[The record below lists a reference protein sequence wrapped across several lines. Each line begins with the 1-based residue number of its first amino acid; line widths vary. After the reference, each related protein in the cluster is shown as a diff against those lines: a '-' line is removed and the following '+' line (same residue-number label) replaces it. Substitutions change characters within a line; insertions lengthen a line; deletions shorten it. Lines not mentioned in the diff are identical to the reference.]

1 MSDQVELTNDAPIT
15 AAGYN
20 DGANK
25 GFWRVQWRNR
35 GGQFMEMGRGLLAM
49 IRDAF
54 SGNVSSLFGVFVGG
68 VPDRPGYGKMLF
80 KDENGVYQVAE
91 VSSANGE
98 EVEARLPDE
107 VLDDQNVKKKETT
120 ALADRFDADIQTR
133 EDMRIRPAT
142 KQEIKSATEVPTEEQ
157 KKIIQEERDKSPLAK
172 LPPGA
177 ESRDPEATKKALEDA
192 GIDLEEI
199 AGTKEEKAPAKK
211 KGAVAD
217 APESGTTKTG
227 KRSRVKEYKELVDA
241 PAGTVIHRFGGN
253 GTFDD
258 EAFGTP
264 GRNIIGEPA
273 YRNSII
279 KGEDGNWR
287 VISSKTGNPISK
299 PVDKKELRSD
309 ANDTYGS
316 SMVFDV
322 PDDGS
327 TPETMY
333 AQSEKGTA
341 EAQARRESR
350 AVLSPAAAA
359 KKKMDNA
366 LNKAAYGEEVDLD
379 DVVSAP
385 VDLDF
390 DDLDFE
396 DDEEPEA
403 APTPEPVQEK
413 KPAVKKEAPKKATK
427 AEQAKEPTEPAD
439 KDELAKEQAEASEP
453 ESKKVSLAEL
463 DAIATPESYTDDFGF
478 TPSDEQTR
486 ALNAIV
492 SGKQTSVEALAGSGK
507 TTTLVGAAKAL
518 FRLKPDARV
527 LSLQF
532 NAANAAEAERR
543 MPSNTWAKTTDALGR
558 KFIADGG
565 NKLQLERY
573 RSKSRFH
580 FSSNKDIAKH
590 LEFEDT
596 PIYGENFKPDQVA
609 GIVRRAITKYSNGAD
624 KEIQEK
630 HFDLSKF
637 VPEGRDAAD
646 LDFPP
651 NLLNYAK
658 KFWADLNDEP
668 VWSDKP
674 DPKTGKKFPI
684 GGKLRIDPSHAT
696 KMWALSEPDFSKY
709 EVNGKPVSVVF
720 FDEAQDT
727 NAVMVDLI
735 KKQKNVQIVM
745 VGDPNQAIYGWR
757 GAKNA
762 LQGFSK
768 TRAEAVVPLTTTRRF
783 GKNLIGKGNNFL
795 NLLGA
800 PTRVRSEKDGG
811 TIVDDPSTIPDG
823 PSKAHIVRSNAGG
836 LDAIEKYL
844 EQDKTV
850 AVTKNFYDDLNS
862 ALSHIEWLKMDF
874 ADRKE
879 KGLAN
884 GPEKPS
890 EDFLGFNTWGDV
902 INSAKDDDDSK
913 SAKWVQ
919 LLDKYNGELD
929 PLKAIADQI
938 VLQRDP
944 NEVEAADVS
953 NLSAAEGASGV
964 LFNEP
969 KDPLTYVIKNGSIVV
984 SGNAFAES
992 PKYKKSFKD
1001 IITGG
1006 IKKKP
1011 YDKWIRPENSN
1022 EGDSEGWTTT
1032 SRAPY
1037 SQDGSWVSYFKLADD
1052 SDRQAYL
1059 DAIADAMRVED
1070 RGPQKE
1076 SDVLVTTAHRSKGLE
1091 WSDVIIGED
1100 FRGPKPAK
1108 DDPEKI
1114 VWPSDE
1120 ELRIAYVALTR
1131 AENSLFP
1138 GSLAWADEY
1147 EGEAGLR
1154 AANVA
1159 LGRSADFGMDYY
1171 RNNED
1176 DEAPMSADY
1185 NADDIISEFEP
1196 DDFEP
1201 EEVEEVSSAPR
1212 RTKSDEE
1219 PEEEPEDEED
1229 LEPVEPEEIPEDAES
1244 ELTKELT
1251 RPVARVRSTPVGD
1264 FTGDEGEYIENPDSN
1279 EDYIKVT
1286 AAEIEGD
1293 SVVLFGVDKDG
1304 NDWEM
1309 EFGSGEK
1316 VTKVTFGTPSEKPPT
1331 PEPQPLPLKAKVGKF
1346 KGRGRQLQP
1355 GDKFNLDGEEVE
1367 VISIG
1372 EYDRATKTLDV
1383 SVKRPNGRKKDAIID
1398 TDRDMDI
1405 TRPDPAGQKEEERKP
1420 EPTPEP
1426 EPEEVVEPTPE
1437 VAPNLVTKTVR
1448 DLEIG
1453 DIVFDENGNKL
1464 GEITRR
1470 IMAKDKPGKLT
1481 VRTTD
1486 DSGKNTIT
1494 DYDLND
1500 RISVEAKQTPEPTP
1514 EPEEI
1519 SEPEPTPQPTE
1530 PEIKDPEPEVD
1541 TQRVAQKKA
1550 KELVIGETILDSDD
1564 NEKTLGQITGVR
1576 TATQKG
1582 RKVVV
1587 VDYTN
1592 SDGETKRI
1600 GYDPEELV
1608 PVVESEP
1615 RPIKKKPKSKKV
1627 TPPTPPSGPK
1637 RPLYDGKPIGRSGK
1651 SIEELRRRS
1660 IDAKKDPEAME
1671 DALYEDYPEAK
1682 ALEDGGIV
1690 VRSFT
1695 KKETKGPNAG
1705 KTTKFEM
1712 IVRKTPENKFIIA
1725 VRTTDMKTKETQEFW
1740 HYDQKDSYAAL
1751 AGGKTNGIETL
1762 LDNYFENDTFKNA
1775 KDERVYG
1782 GIAGAIK
1789 QLRINPKKRKLRTPE
1804 EHVSDILT
1812 GRERK
1817 LNPSQQKWWTQ
1828 QDREIKSLY
1837 EAFESKDSKEAGRRF
1852 GELIGGIPDN
1862 DASRA
1867 EAKKVLAQ
1875 SIEKMYPKANKK
1887 KTAAF
1892 IDAINAA
1899 VDERVTERGQ
1909 YKVPHVSN
1917 DGISPIEPGMTVRW
1931 TNNEGQQ
1938 VVGRVVGLK
1947 KAERAKDKE
1956 FVYGDYAYVKFEGSN
1971 QQQTLNTNNMEIVD
1985 PETKLTGYAPWVRND
2000 DLKISRA
2007 KEAGY
2012 EYDPDLEAII
2022 DKDGNVLEYLNEEN
2036 RPDLDELEDD
2046 DEGIEPYTTDNDED
2060 GDGEPD
2066 VEETEEE
2073 TPTPEPQLDVTPETK
2088 NAEDLVV
2095 GESLFDD
2102 SGNKLGE
2109 ITEVKTAVSKKLG
2122 ARVTGVKYTN
2132 SDGESKGLVYE
2143 PEEKV
2148 SAGKPSLKQKV
2159 ARTASALGLGVK
2171 NGELTPSKTIS
2182 KNTVA
2187 DTPIRGKKS
2196 EKAIKPTD
2204 EAREIKNQVVEMGAE
2219 VWREVEA
2226 KTVQKLREKNHD
2238 ISDYD
2243 GIESYREFLN
2253 LEVDALNKELNDSR
2267 VHKVFGDVESAG
2279 LSKKE
2284 VDKIKADMLK
2294 EGYVDANGIVDPK
2307 KMRELQSSG
2316 ALKYAENKNFSTGV
2330 ESYME
2335 NRTDVPLSDSHI
2347 IAYHLANNKAFMDR
2361 LKEQE
2366 VKFSELY
2373 AKDFYKELNRFSK
2386 DVAVAHD
2393 ESVTSTLKELGV
2405 TLDGVKFSEFDGLL
2419 TDRKGRPLKEDSP
2432 AGKMLLEAFDRL
2444 PRNLILQV
2452 VADLKKSRRADGR
2465 GGRNLIVHYANSRGH
2480 FQSAER
2486 SGGSRVIKI
2495 SSDTG
2500 MWTTGKQTAYENNG
2514 TGVALHEFIHYSQLL
2529 NPNMRALEHAWTFDR
2544 LVERDDKG
2552 NETMPRIMKI
2562 DFGLGESKERG
2573 FAPKDIGTHYV
2584 TKQYPRKDK
2593 SIYFNP
2599 NDDASEVMTMSMQDL
2614 FGEHGNASLG
2624 KGVTAVDGV
2633 NGKKYKDAFFDEATG
2648 KWYSDSA
2655 MTNPIENVTYT
2666 INRARGDVDKDL
2678 KSFTLGTLLVL
2689 ADWSPTEGTGPG
2701 VGVQPDENN

>member
-1 MSDQVELTNDAPIT
+1 MSDQVEPTNETPLIAV
-15 AAGYN
+15 GFN

-25 GFWRVQWRNR
+25 GFWRVQWRDR
-35 GGQFMEMGRGLLAM
+35 KGQFAEMGRGLLAK
-49 IRDAF
+49 IRDAIT
-54 SGNVSSLFGVFVGG
+54 GAVDELTGVFVGG
-68 VPDRPGYGKMLF
+68 SPDRPGYGKMLF

-91 VSSANGE
+91 VASANGE
-98 EVEARLPDE
+98 TFEAKLSDE
-107 VLDDQNVKKKETT
+107 ILEEKGIEDKGGTSTEEWLDT
-120 ALADRFDADIQTR
+120 DIQTR

-142 KQEIKSATEVPTEEQ
+142 PEEIKSATEVPTEEQ
-157 KKIIQEERDKSPLAK
+157 KKIIQEERDNSPLAK

-192 GIDLEEI
+192 GIDLADK
-199 AGTKEEKAPAKK
+199 AGVAPAKK
-211 KGAVAD
+211 SKAKV
-217 APESGTTKTG
+217 
-227 KRSRVKEYKELVDA
+227 SR
-241 PAGTVIHRFGGN
+241 G
-253 GTFDD
+253 
-258 EAFGTP
+258 
-264 GRNIIGEPA
+264 
-273 YRNSII
+273 
-279 KGEDGNWR
+279 
-287 VISSKTGNPISK
+287 
-299 PVDKKELRSD
+299 
-309 ANDTYGS
+309 
-316 SMVFDV
+316 
-322 PDDGS
+322 
-327 TPETMY
+327 
-333 AQSEKGTA
+333 
-341 EAQARRESR
+341 
-350 AVLSPAAAA
+350 AA
-359 KKKMDNA
+359 KKAVDNA
-366 LNKAAYGEEVDLD
+366 LNKAANGEDVDID

-396 DDEEPEA
+396 DDEEPEV
-403 APTPEPVQEK
+403 APTPEPVQGK
-413 KPAVKKEAPKKATK
+413 KPAVKKEAPKKAAK

-439 KDELAKEQAEASEP
+439 KDELAKERQEASEP
-453 ESKKVSLAEL
+453 ESEKISLAEL
-463 DAIATPESYTDDFGF
+463 DAIATPESYTEDFGF

-565 NKLQLERY
+565 NKLQLDRY

-590 LEFEDT
+590 LELEDT

-609 GIVRRAITKYSNGAD
+609 GIVRRAINKYSNSAD

-658 KFWADLNDEP
+658 KFWADLNNEP

-735 KKQKNVQIVM
+735 NKQKNVQIVM

-783 GKNLIGKGNNFL
+783 GKNLISKGNNFL

-811 TIVDDPSTIPDG
+811 TIIDDPSTIPDG

-844 EQDKTV
+844 EQGKTV

-902 INSAKDDDDSK
+902 INSAKEDDDSK

-929 PLKAIADQI
+929 PLKAIAEQI

-953 NLSAAEGASGV
+953 NLSAAEGSSGV

-1006 IKKKP
+1006 IKKRP
-1011 YDKWIRPENSN
+1011 YDKWIRPENFA
-1022 EGDSEGWTTT
+1022 EGDSESWTTT
-1032 SRAPY
+1032 SKAPY
-1037 SQDGSWVSYFKLADD
+1037 SQDGSWVSYFKLADEA
-1052 SDRQAYL
+1052 DRQAYL
-1059 DAIADAMRVED
+1059 DLISDAMRVED

-1131 AENSLFP
+1131 AENSLVP

-1147 EGEAGLR
+1147 EGEDGLR

-1159 LGRSADFGMDYY
+1159 LGRSEDFGMDYY

-1196 DDFEP
+1196 DDEEP
-1201 EEVEEVSSAPR
+1201 EEVSETTQAPSR
-1212 RTKSDEE
+1212 KKPKDEE
-1219 PEEEPEDEED
+1219 PEPELEDEED
-1229 LEPVEPEEIPEDAES
+1229 LEPVEPEEIDDSES
-1244 ELTKELT
+1244 ELSKELT
-1251 RPVARVRSTPVGD
+1251 RPVKRVRSTPVGD
-1264 FTGDEGEYIENPDSN
+1264 FTGDEGEYIENPDAGD
-1279 EDYIKVT
+1279 DYIKVT
-1286 AAEIEGD
+1286 GAEVEGE
-1293 SVVLFGVDKDG
+1293 SVVLFGLDKDG

-1309 EFGSGEK
+1309 EFAPGERVSRVTFADSGE
-1316 VTKVTFGTPSEKPPT
+1316 VVPEPTPEPT
-1331 PEPQPLPLKAKVGKF
+1331 PEPQPVKARTGKF
-1346 KGRGRQLQP
+1346 KTRGRQLQP
-1355 GDKFNLDGEEVE
+1355 GDKFTYEGEEVE
-1367 VISIG
+1367 VVSLG
-1372 EYDRATKTLDV
+1372 EYDRATKTIDLT
-1383 SVKRPNGRKKDAIID
+1383 VKKKDGSQEEAVID
-1398 TDRDMDI
+1398 TDRDI
-1405 TRPDPAGQKEEERKP
+1405 EVTRPDKTEEAT

-1426 EPEEVVEPTPE
+1426 QPTEPEEVVEPVEPEEVVDPTPEPEETPE
-1437 VAPNLVTKTVR
+1437 VSSNLVTKTVR

-1464 GEITRR
+1464 GEVTRR
-1470 IMAKDKPGKLT
+1470 TMTKDRPGKLN
-1481 VRTTD
+1481 VRITD
-1486 DSGKNTIT
+1486 DSGKNTIES
-1494 DYDLND
+1494 YDLND
-1500 RISVEAKQTPEPTP
+1500 RILVEPKPAPEPTP
-1514 EPEEI
+1514 EPV
-1519 SEPEPTPQPTE
+1519 TPRANQKSAKDLAVGDI
-1530 PEIKDPEPEVD
+1530 IKD
-1541 TQRVAQKKA
+1541 
-1550 KELVIGETILDSDD
+1550 GEG
-1564 NEKTLGQITGVR
+1564 NTLGQVTAVR
-1576 TATQKG
+1576 SATQKG
-1582 RKVVV
+1582 QKVVV

-1592 SDGETKRI
+1592 AAGESKRI
-1600 GYDPEELV
+1600 GYSPDELV
-1608 PVVESEP
+1608 DLAELET
-1615 RPIKKKPKSKKV
+1615 RPIEKKKPKKKAT
-1627 TPPTPPSGPK
+1627 TPGDGGGPPGGGPGAGG
-1637 RPLYDGKPIGRSGK
+1637 PPDDGGPIGRSGK
-1651 SIEELRRRS
+1651 SIEELRQRA
-1660 IDAKKDPEAME
+1660 IDAKKDPEAIVS
-1671 DALYEDYPEAK
+1671 ALLEDYPEAK
-1682 ALEDGGIV
+1682 VMEDGGIV
-1690 VRSFT
+1690 VRRFT
-1695 KKETKGPNAG
+1695 KKETTGPSAG
-1705 KTTKFEM
+1705 KTVMFEM
-1712 IVRKTPENKFIIA
+1712 IVRRTPENKFIIA
-1725 VRTTDMKTKETQEFW
+1725 VRTTDMDTEESKEYW
-1740 HYDQKDSYAAL
+1740 HYDQKDSYSAL
-1751 AGGKTNGIETL
+1751 AGGKRNGIEEL
-1762 LDNYFENDTFKNA
+1762 LDNYFENTTYRNDKEA
-1775 KDERVYG
+1775 RIYG
-1782 GIAGAIK
+1782 GVEGAVK
-1789 QLRINPKKRKLRTPE
+1789 QLRKDPKARKLRTAE

-1817 LNPSQQKWWTQ
+1817 LNPSLDQWWRQQN
-1828 QDREIKSLY
+1828 REIKSLY

-1852 GELIGGIPDN
+1852 GELVGGIPDN
-1862 DASRA
+1862 EESRA
-1867 EAKKVLAQ
+1867 AAKQILAD
-1875 SIEKMYPKANKK
+1875 SINKMYPKANKK
-1887 KTAAF
+1887 RVASF
-1892 IDAINAA
+1892 LDIVNNA
-1899 VDERVTERGQ
+1899 VDERVSERGE
-1909 YKVPHVSN
+1909 YKIPHVSE
-1917 DGISPIEPGMTVRW
+1917 DGISPVEPGMIVRW

-1947 KAERAKDKE
+1947 KAERSKNKE

-1985 PETKLTGYAPWVRND
+1985 AKTELTEYAPWVRNS
-2000 DLKISRA
+2000 DLKIARA
-2007 KEAGY
+2007 KEAGHT
-2012 EYDPDLEAII
+2012 YDPELEAII
-2022 DKDGNVLEYLNEEN
+2022 DKNGNVLEYLNEEK
-2036 RPDLDELEDD
+2036 RPEPDELDD
-2046 DEGIEPYTTDNDED
+2046 LNDPEWDTDNDED
-2060 GDGEPD
+2060 NDGESD
-2066 VEETEEE
+2066 IEETDE
-2073 TPTPEPQLDVTPETK
+2073 TGEGDPTPEPEPELEPEATTK
-2088 NAEDLVV
+2088 KAEELAV
-2095 GESLFDD
+2095 GETLFDEN
-2102 SGNKLGE
+2102 GEKLGE
-2109 ITEVKTAVSKKLG
+2109 ITSVRSATSKKVG
-2122 ARVTGVKYTN
+2122 RVIAVEYTDSN
-2132 SDGESKGLVYE
+2132 GDTKRLAYS
-2143 PEEKV
+2143 PEEDV
-2148 SAGKPSLKQKV
+2148 SSGKPSLKQKV
-2159 ARTASALGLGVK
+2159 AKTASGLGLGVK
-2171 NGELTPSKTIS
+2171 TGELAPSKTIS

-2187 DTPIRGKKS
+2187 DTPIRGKKQ

-2204 EAREIKNQVVEMGAE
+2204 EAREVKNQVVELGAE
-2219 VWREVEA
+2219 VWKEVES
-2226 KTVQKLREKNHD
+2226 KIVEELRRKNYD
-2238 ISDYD
+2238 IDSYD
-2243 GIESYREFLN
+2243 AIESYKSLLRAEAQKKSDN
-2253 LEVDALNKELNDSR
+2253 LHNARIHKIYDST
-2267 VHKVFGDVESAG
+2267 ESAG
-2279 LSKKE
+2279 LSENE
-2284 VDKIKADMLK
+2284 VEDIKAKMVKDNYLNAGGFINVEKFLELKKSDALQIGTEQSPKTWDPDVHEYMLQGLGQK
-2294 EGYVDANGIVDPK
+2294 FANDGNNGEIAVRDK
-2307 KMRELQSSG
+2307 
-2316 ALKYAENKNFSTGV
+2316 
-2330 ESYME
+2330 
-2335 NRTDVPLSDSHI
+2335 HI
-2347 IAYHLANNKAFMDR
+2347 LAYHIATNEAFKNQIKKDQAEFLKLYDARDEGNNAVNSFN
-2361 LKEQE
+2361 
-2366 VKFSELY
+2366 
-2373 AKDFYKELNRFSK
+2373 KDQL
-2386 DVAVAHD
+2386 VAHD
-2393 ESVTSTLKELGV
+2393 DAVRSTLTELGV
-2405 TLDGVKFSEFDGLL
+2405 QLDGVKFSDFDGLL
-2419 TDRKGRPLKEDSP
+2419 TDRKGQPLKENSP

-2452 VADLKKSRRADGR
+2452 VADLKGKSAGKRPRR
-2465 GGRNLIVHYANSRGH
+2465 LIVHFANSRGH

-2486 SGGSRVIKI
+2486 SGGNRVIKI
-2495 SSDTG
+2495 SSDG
-2500 MWTTGKQTAYENNG
+2500 FSGTAYKNNG
-2514 TGVALHEFIHYSQLL
+2514 TGVALHEFMHYAQLL

-2544 LVERDDKG
+2544 LVETDEKG

-2562 DFGLGESKERG
+2562 DFGGGESKERG
-2573 FAPKDIGTHYV
+2573 FAPKGIGSHYV
-2584 TKQYPRKDK
+2584 TKQYPRKNE

-2599 NDDASEVMTMSMQDL
+2599 NDDASEVMTMTVQDL

-2624 KGVTAVDGV
+2624 KAVTAVDGV
-2633 NGKKYKDAFFDEATG
+2633 NGKKYKDAFFDESTG
-2648 KWYSDSA
+2648 KWYTDAA
-2655 MTNPIENVTYT
+2655 MTNPIENITYT
-2666 INRARGDVDKDL
+2666 ISRPQGDVDKDM
-2678 KSFTLGTLLVL
+2678 KAFTLGTLLVL
-2689 ADWSPTEGTGPG
+2689 SDWSPTEGTGPG
-2701 VGVQPDENN
+2701 LGVQPSEDS